1 MMQIVLHDLMYTSRV
16 GEPSTRKTVPL
27 SSAEAFVIEQ
37 ARTKGTPFH
46 AALKE
51 LVGEDAARSEAATL
65 HALVAYG
72 LHALSEQVALDGY
85 AKLAESREAEDEEY
99 SAVLRRR
106 DRDRA

>member
-1 MMQIVLHDLMYTSRV
+1 MRQIVLHDLMYTSPV
-16 GEPSTRKTVPL
+16 TETPTRKTVPL

-46 AALKE
+46 AALTA
-51 LVGEDAARSEAATL
+51 LIGEDAARSEAATL

-72 LHALSEQVALDGY
+72 LRALGEQMALDGY
-85 AKLAESREAEDEEY
+85 AKLAESRDAEDEEY